1 MSGSAVARGRSVH
14 RLVQRRART
23 GVLCGQSRE
32 CLEHKEREESRGPWG
47 SLCLYAG
54 KHEFSRLSV
63 GPVNETRDTVLLLCS
78 QCCGPTIHVSSPGL
92 SFPHLCGDLIIPEV
106 PFSLTD
112 EDPEWISLELTCRC
126 LKIINWQTLIGSLPS
141 RSH

>member
-1 MSGSAVARGRSVH
+1 MSSSAVARGRCVH
-14 RLVQRRART
+14 RLVQTRART

-32 CLEHKEREESRGPWG
+32 CLENKEREGSRGPRG
-47 SLCLYAG
+47 SLCLYVG

-63 GPVNETRDTVLLLCS
+63 GPANEMRSTVLLLCS
-78 QCCGPTIHVSSPGL
+78 QCCGPTIHASSLGL

-112 EDPEWISLELTCRC
+112 EDSE
-126 LKIINWQTLIGSLPS
+126 
-141 RSH
+141 